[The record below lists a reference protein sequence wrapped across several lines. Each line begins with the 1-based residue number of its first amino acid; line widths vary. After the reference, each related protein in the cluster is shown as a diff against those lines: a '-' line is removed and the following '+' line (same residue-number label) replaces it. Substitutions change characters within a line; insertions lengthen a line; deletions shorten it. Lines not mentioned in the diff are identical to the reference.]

1 MSNLLIRRAT
11 LAATAAGLGNAALAQ
26 TPLWSLRPQ
35 ARGAA
40 ARTAVTSV
48 RTAASVV
55 STHKLSGIAGCAL
68 VDPLNGE
75 VLDQHFHEL

>member
-26 TPLWSLRPQ
+26 PPLWSLRPQ
-35 ARGAA
+35 ERGAA

-48 RTAASVV
+48 RTAASAV
-55 STHKLSGIAGCAL
+55 SAHKLSGIAGWAL

-75 VLDQHFHEL
+75 ILDQHFPEL